1 VSAHSPITEPT
12 AGAPQ
17 RAAQVVIDS
26 LVKQYGPLRALNG
39 VSFNI
44 AAGEWVA
51 LMGPSGSGKTTLINI
66 LGGLDTL
73 TSGRVVVDGVEL
85 GKLGEN
91 QLVRYRAEKVGFVFQ
106 QFHLVPY
113 LNALENVMLAQYFH
127 STTDEQEA
135 TEALQRV
142 GLGERLTHLPA
153 QLSGGE
159 QQRVAIARALINQPK
174 LILADEP
181 TGNLDEANE
190 QIVINLFRELHKSGH
205 TILMVTH
212 DPDIARQADRR
223 VELAHGHLSF
233 DTAQHGPNHPMA
245 CPLANTDDCCTPA
258 TGDDEIRVDH
268 LLEQIWICGEEGRPA
283 LAEVLRAEG
292 PAGQLPI
299 VGNDASPSRLIARM
313 ADARL
318 VEFASALNGSGNGHL
333 SSGSNASEVRL
344 TESGSRRARDA
355 VRRHR
360 LAERL
365 FTDTFAIEDA
375 EAHQQACRF
384 EHIITPELDQRICS
398 FLGHPKT
405 CPHGNPIPPGPCCET
420 NSRKGDH

>member
-1 VSAHSPITEPT
+1 MSSAATLTTTSS
-12 AGAPQ
+12 
-17 RAAQVVIDS
+17 QVVIDA
-26 LVKQYGPLRALNG
+26 LVKSYGSLRALSG
-39 VSFNI
+39 VSFSLNS
-44 AAGEWVA
+44 GEWVA

-73 TSGRVVVDGVEL
+73 TSGRVVVDGIDL

-135 TEALQRV
+135 AQALKRV
-142 GLGERLTHLPA
+142 GLGQRLTHLPA

-190 QIVINLFRELHKSGH
+190 QIVINLFRELHQAGR
-205 TILMVTH
+205 TIVMVTH

-223 VELAHGHLSF
+223 IELAHGHLSF

-245 CPLANTDDCCTPA
+245 CPLADTADCCTPVSA
-258 TGDDEIRVDH
+258 DDEIRVDH
-268 LLEQIWICGEEGRPA
+268 LLEQIWICGEEGKPA
-283 LAEVLRAEG
+283 LADLLRVEG

-299 VGNDASPSRLIARM
+299 VGNDASPSRLLARM

-318 VEFASALNGSGNGHL
+318 VEFSPALNGSGN
-333 SSGSNASEVRL
+333 
-344 TESGSRRARDA
+344 
-355 VRRHR
+355 
-360 LAERL
+360 
-365 FTDTFAIEDA
+365 
-375 EAHQQACRF
+375 
-384 EHIITPELDQRICS
+384 
-398 FLGHPKT
+398 
-405 CPHGNPIPPGPCCET
+405 
-420 NSRKGDH
+420 